1 MSLFSVRSG
10 LVGALLLS
18 ASAAAYA
25 ACSQWPEGMTFVGL
39 TDQGWQTYGVYDSA
53 TGPEPLD
60 LDTEARTP
68 VMAMNREAVVYMDE
82 AGHVRQISRQD
93 RSNQTL
99 LTPSPDAG
107 YAQPEWG
114 QTDGLLYLVQ
124 LKEGKSVDTDILG
137 LDPANG
143 HLKPVIT
150 QRSAQFDPHSA
161 GPWLYYG
168 NVHCVLGCG
177 RIIQEVWRY
186 HTRSG
191 MAEQV
196 TLLNAIS
203 RQPAVDDAHTWL
215 YFSSNA
221 SGHYHIYR
229 QSLDR
234 PGASVAEPLTQ
245 GPVTD
250 TSPAPVRDHLYFVR
264 RQAQGSS
271 LMCRDE
277 SGQLHALN
285 LPSGITDIRDL
296 EIRQ

>member
-1 MSLFSVRSG
+1 MSLFSLPHG
-10 LVGALLLS
+10 LVTAVLLT
-18 ASAAAYA
+18 ASAATYA
-25 ACSQWPEGMTFVGL
+25 TCSQWPEGMTFVGL
-39 TDQGWQTYGVYDSA
+39 TDQGWQSYGVFDSA

-60 LDTEARTP
+60 LNTEARTP
-68 VMAMNREAVVYMDE
+68 VMSANQQAVVYLDE
-82 AGHVRQISRQD
+82 AGRVRQMSQRD
-93 RSNQTL
+93 RNETL
-99 LTPSPDAG
+99 LTPSPDTG
-107 YAQPEWG
+107 YAQPEWS
-114 QTDGLLYLVQ
+114 QTDDLLYLVQ

-177 RIIQEVWRY
+177 QIIQEVWRY
-186 HTRSG
+186 HTHSG
-191 MAEQV
+191 VAEQI

-203 RQPAVDDAHTWL
+203 RQPAVDDDHSWL

-229 QSLDR
+229 QSLD
-234 PGASVAEPLTQ
+234 PENTSVAEPLTQ

-250 TSPAPVRDHLYFVR
+250 TSPAPVQDHLYFVR

-271 LMCRDE
+271 LMCRDT

>member
-1 MSLFSVRSG
+1 MSLFSLPHG
-10 LVGALLLS
+10 LVTAVLVT
-18 ASAAAYA
+18 ASAATYA
-25 ACSQWPEGMTFVGL
+25 TCSQWPEGMTFVGL
-39 TDQGWQTYGVYDSA
+39 TDQGWQSYGVFDSA

-60 LDTEARTP
+60 LNREARTP
-68 VMAMNREAVVYMDE
+68 VMSASREAVVYLDE
-82 AGHVRQISRQD
+82 AGRVRQLSQRD
-93 RSNQTL
+93 RNETL
-99 LTPSPDAG
+99 LTPSPESG
-107 YAQPEWG
+107 YAQPEWS

-137 LDPANG
+137 FDPANG
-143 HLKPVIT
+143 QIKPVIT

-177 RIIQEVWRY
+177 QIIQEVWRY
-186 HTRSG
+186 HTHSG
-191 MAEQV
+191 VAEQI

-203 RQPAVDDAHTWL
+203 RQPAVDEDHSWL

-229 QSLDR
+229 QSLD
-234 PGASVAEPLTQ
+234 PENTSVVEPLTQ

-250 TSPAPVRDHLYFVR
+250 TSPAPVQDNLYFVR

-271 LMCRDE
+271 LMCRDT
-277 SGQLHALN
+277 SGQLHALS